1 MIGSTNVGCLTIELA
16 MEKGTADAT
25 ITAETVVKDAIGYGS
40 NGKRIVGTFEGL
52 QCNERIF
59 DMETYPKTFSSREFS
74 CGFRPRIV
82 ILETLEINGGSHT
95 TRIRLDST
103 GFNNLDTAVIGRVA
117 GIGVTSS
124 SGSTM
129 SRTIDITSITDDGY
143 TLQLGSD
150 DYTWSDE
157 YTLSFRVTAIR

>member
-1 MIGSTNVGCLTIELA
+1 MTGRTNAGGMSVSQAMI
-16 MEKGTADAT
+16 KGTADAT
-25 ITAETVVKDAIGYGS
+25 ITAETVVKDAIGYGA
-40 NGKRIVGTFEGL
+40 NGERIVGTFEGL
-52 QCNERIF
+52 QYDERIF
-59 DMETYPKTFSSREFS
+59 DMETYPETFSSREFS

-95 TRIRLDST
+95 TRIRLDSA
-103 GFNNLDTAVIGRVA
+103 GFENLDTTVIGRVA

-124 SGSTM
+124 AGSTI
-129 SRTIDITSITDDGY
+129 SRTIDITSITEDGY

-150 DYTWSDE
+150 GYTWNDE